1 MPKKLMIF
9 TFGFLLN
16 MLLAEASGVF
26 NFVVNNLSSGGHI
39 CGAVSSEHY
48 LQFAHRYSPMPD
60 SLKKKQ
66 HQLTGLG
73 LFEDHLHQ
81 GSVELYQDKTL
92 CLSDYSEEI
101 LASRDA
107 LKEIRQVSI
116 LVWLNRRKAQLVL
129 RQCTLI
135 HAEISKMMMNRVGTS
150 TRYNPAD
157 YGVENLRR
165 RNPQIQKE
173 FFRDC
178 MNQETVGNL
187 HALIA
192 FTERALPFLSSKE
205 LLQLVE
211 SHRSVVVSKKTNQ
224 ALSDE
229 ELLHLNL
236 KASPA
241 PLRFDR
247 HRVPQLERAIAQ
259 YIQNK
264 SIDRQRFQSRLR
276 ASEFDQRVFQELYDD
291 GTVDEFIQSIG
302 VGPRELKVDPNL
314 NRMLACTRAKYDTSF
329 IGSTLDFLAVFAITR
344 SGLNNLKFFKSLPR
358 LAQEG
363 LAATLASSG
372 PIIRAC
378 VKNYAA
384 PDRLRG
390 SSLDSWGG
398 PEKSKLTGG
407 LDIDLFT
414 LASVS
419 IGSIPSCKSHRYDH
433 LFLEK
438 SFASSCI
445 EEALYATLPAT
456 LGFGMMATSF
466 LDN

>member
-1 MPKKLMIF
+1 M
-9 TFGFLLN
+9 
-16 MLLAEASGVF
+16 
-26 NFVVNNLSSGGHI
+26 
-39 CGAVSSEHY
+39 CGAVSLEHY
-48 LQFAHRYSPMPD
+48 RQFSHRFSKMPE

-66 HQLTGLG
+66 YQLTGQG
-73 LFEDHLHQ
+73 LFEDHLHH

-92 CLSDYSEEI
+92 CLSDYSQEI
-101 LASRDA
+101 LASPEA
-107 LKEIRQVSI
+107 LKEIRQVST
-116 LVWLNRRKAQLVL
+116 LVWLNQRKAQLIL

-135 HAEISKMMMNRVGTS
+135 RAEISKMMINHTGTV
-150 TRYNPAD
+150 TRYDPAD
-157 YGVENLRR
+157 YKVENLRT
-165 RNPQIQKE
+165 RNPLIQKE

-178 MNQETVGNL
+178 MNQETVANL
-187 HALIA
+187 HALVA
-192 FTERALPFLSSKE
+192 FTERSLPFLSSKE
-205 LLQLVE
+205 LLKLVE

-224 ALSDE
+224 PLSDD
-229 ELLHLNL
+229 ELLHLDL
-236 KASPA
+236 KVSPA

-247 HRVPQLERAIAQ
+247 HRVPLFERDIAK
-259 YIQNK
+259 YIQTK
-264 SIDRQRFQSRLR
+264 SIDRQRFQGRLQ
-276 ASEFDQRVFQELYDD
+276 ATKFESGMFQELYDD
-291 GTVDEFIQSIG
+291 GTVDEFIQSVG
-302 VGPRELKVDPNL
+302 VGPRELKADPNL

-329 IGSTLDFLAVFAITR
+329 IGSTLDFMAVFAITR

-363 LAATLASSG
+363 LAATLASSA

-378 VKNYAA
+378 VKNYSA

-398 PEKSKLTGG
+398 PDKSKLTAG

-419 IGSIPSCKSHRYDH
+419 IDSIPSCKSHQYDH

-456 LGFGMMATSF
+456 LGLGMMATTM
-466 LDN
+466 LGE